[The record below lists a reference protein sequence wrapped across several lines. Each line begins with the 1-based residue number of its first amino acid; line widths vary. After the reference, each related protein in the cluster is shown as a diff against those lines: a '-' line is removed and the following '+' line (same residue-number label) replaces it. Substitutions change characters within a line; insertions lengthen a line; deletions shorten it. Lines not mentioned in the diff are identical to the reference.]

1 MQSIKQEEDCSEL
14 GPDHASVLAAALHG
28 PDGGLGGHSLS
39 VAPFKAKS
47 SCRRKREFIPEEK
60 KDTLYW
66 ERRRKNNEAAK
77 RSREKR
83 RINDLVLEN
92 QLLAL
97 GEENASLRAELLALK
112 LRFGLLSA
120 TAYSQEVQ
128 KLVPRPP
135 VSPLQDPAPGGSA
148 QGVVTREEGPLQLRS
163 SCISVIRHSPLIDS
177 HALCRGAG
185 LKQEPEDGGCA
196 REEGGPYRLY
206 QQCVIDRLSGVCCP
220 PASFLQVTR
229 SSSNSPRSS
238 DDCAMS
244 KSSDGEDEQQVPSAA
259 GPRSVIVSA
268 HKVPEEAPT
277 PSLAPSPAPSP
288 AALPHKLRLKSRTVQ
303 VKAEVVDPE
312 YETAG
317 RPLCLQNRPDSQG
330 TRAPPCPLSEQL
342 SNMQHWTQRPHGAA
356 HRPEPSFVSV
366 SPSGPE
372 QQPVSMHAR
381 AHVSTEVPLVT
392 GGEDSAHCPART
404 LYDEATPP
412 EKGYIHSSSP
422 GP

>member
-14 GPDHASVLAAALHG
+14 GPDHASVLA
-28 PDGGLGGHSLS
+28 DGGLGGHSLS

-47 SCRRKREFIPEEK
+47 LCRRKREFIPEEK

-120 TAYSQEVQ
+120 AAYSQEVQ

-135 VSPLQDPAPGGSA
+135 VSPLQDPAPAGSA
-148 QGVVTREEGPLQLRS
+148 QGVVTREEGPLQLRG

-206 QQCVIDRLSGVCCP
+206 QQCVIDPLSGVCCP

-244 KSSDGEDEQQVPSAA
+244 KSSDGEDEQQVPFAA

-268 HKVPEEAPT
+268 HKVPEEGPT
-277 PSLAPSPAPSP
+277 PSP

-312 YETAG
+312 YETAV
-317 RPLCLQNRPDSQG
+317 RPSCLQNQPDLQG
-330 TRAPPCPLSEQL
+330 PRAPPCPLSEQL
-342 SNMQHWTQRPHGAA
+342 SNMQHWSQRPHGAA
-356 HRPEPSFVSV
+356 HRPDPSFVSISTSV
-366 SPSGPE
+366 PE

-392 GGEDSAHCPART
+392 GGEDLAHCPART

>member
-1 MQSIKQEEDCSEL
+1 MKECGATLAARGIRGERTEHE
-14 GPDHASVLAAALHG
+14 GPDR
-28 PDGGLGGHSLS
+28 
-39 VAPFKAKS
+39 AKS

-120 TAYSQEVQ
+120 AAYSQEVQ

-135 VSPLQDPAPGGSA
+135 VSPLQDPAPAGSA
-148 QGVVTREEGPLQLRS
+148 QGVVTREEGPLQLRG

-185 LKQEPEDGGCA
+185 LKQE
-196 REEGGPYRLY
+196 
-206 QQCVIDRLSGVCCP
+206 
-220 PASFLQVTR
+220 

-244 KSSDGEDEQQVPSAA
+244 KSSDGEDEQQVPSAV
-259 GPRSVIVSA
+259 GFF
-268 HKVPEEAPT
+268 HWK
-277 PSLAPSPAPSP
+277 
-288 AALPHKLRLKSRTVQ
+288 Q
-303 VKAEVVDPE
+303 NF
-312 YETAG
+312 
-317 RPLCLQNRPDSQG
+317 LCLLRSGAKPPLFLTSWPHLLLITWVCFHLKKSQQNRALLFTLRVAAAPRWFCRPDVA
-330 TRAPPCPLSEQL
+330 RPAL
-342 SNMQHWTQRPHGAA
+342 MQVFWCR
-356 HRPEPSFVSV
+356 
-366 SPSGPE
+366 
-372 QQPVSMHAR
+372 
-381 AHVSTEVPLVT
+381 
-392 GGEDSAHCPART
+392 
-404 LYDEATPP
+404 
-412 EKGYIHSSSP
+412 
-422 GP
+422 